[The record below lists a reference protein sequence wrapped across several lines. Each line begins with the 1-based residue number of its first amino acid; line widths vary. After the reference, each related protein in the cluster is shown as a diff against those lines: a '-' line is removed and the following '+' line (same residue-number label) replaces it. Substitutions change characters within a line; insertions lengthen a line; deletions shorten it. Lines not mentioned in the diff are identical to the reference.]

1 MRTSG
6 FSDFSSAQSRQSIFV
21 YSLHVLA
28 LFHESKVG
36 RTRSMAPRWLFWL
49 SYMTTFPG
57 FHICGADLD
66 NATNTPRSATKALN
80 EPLNLTE
87 VLDGVDSD
95 IPAYC
100 NGSNSWIKFKASQ
113 IVPNCRAAEFM
124 LKSSKIW
131 LWGHTEYEFLPRGVP
146 ARLEFPVMRTP
157 LRVTSSIVPS
167 QSNLWKVGTDR
178 RNRHFLAVHHSDCQS
193 EHCSSSFSQW
203 RRDKRTLSEI

>member
-1 MRTSG
+1 
-6 FSDFSSAQSRQSIFV
+6 
-21 YSLHVLA
+21 
-28 LFHESKVG
+28 
-36 RTRSMAPRWLFWL
+36 
-49 SYMTTFPG
+49 MTTFSG
-57 FHICGADLD
+57 FHICGADFD

-113 IVPNCRAAEFM
+113 IVPNCRAPDFM

-157 LRVTSSIVPS
+157 LRVTSSSFWPCTIAIV
-167 QSNLWKVGTDR
+167 NLNTVPASFLNGGGTRGPYPRSDVVTYYDVQDALSEVWSDCVYGIERKVGWAATGE
-178 RNRHFLAVHHSDCQS
+178 LA
-193 EHCSSSFSQW
+193 W
-203 RRDKRTLSEI
+203 RFHV